1 MKQSISIK
9 LLWSQVRILF
19 FIAGYKEGTWS
30 ITNKPNQKSLQEN
43 TDPIVNIK
51 QGPYLSVYYSKK
63 VLLQ

>member
-1 MKQSISIK
+1 M
-9 LLWSQVRILF
+9 RILF